1 MLKTSFILA
10 AALCALS
17 VPAYAA
23 PSPGTIC
30 APAKAQQQTF
40 SQFCEGFKPLNAG
53 TFGVEAFGTTDASKV
68 SADAHISPSS
78 PFLPTDLTCDC
89 QEQSDIYWN
98 KGSMMRLGDNTT
110 VVFMNRLC
118 DDSHNNAL
126 YRYDHIVATY
136 DADGRL
142 TDRYIIGR
150 SGRAWSVEVKGTADA
165 KGGITMNVTRRDLAI
180 PAMIEEYADLT
191 FTVTASR
198 YTIDSDGY
206 ISRTSLGAP
215 RSETVKADVIPAT
228 KEEFDKLLAM
238 FTPLSDGKITVGSFT
253 SDEQTGKEI
262 DRKYVRAFITPAP
275 DCDCAP
281 MRTLWTAGSVIET
294 ADRYILLMT
303 KSCDVPR
310 DGYPFNEYIVAT
322 FTKDGRAIDVCPV
335 ARRGDFWDAEITGSS
350 SPFSLTVR
358 QAVTSMDEEQPGTGN
373 TDNVHT
379 QTCTI
384 EADGCIT
391 LRTSGRTFAAPS
403 DSEGWTE
410 QK

>member
-17 VPAYAA
+17 VPADAA
-23 PSPGTIC
+23 PSPASIC
-30 APAKAQQQTF
+30 APVKAQQQTF

-98 KGSMMRLGDNTT
+98 KGSIMKLGDNTT

-142 TDRYIIGR
+142 TDSYIIGR

-165 KGGITMNVTRRDLAI
+165 EGGITMNVTRRDLAI

-206 ISRTSLGAP
+206 ISRTSLGVP
-215 RSETVKADVIPAT
+215 RSETVKADAIPAT

-238 FTPLSDGKITVGSFT
+238 FTPLSDGKITVSSFKN
-253 SDEQTGKEI
+253 DEQPGKEI
-262 DRKYVRAFITPAP
+262 DWKYVRAFINPAP

-335 ARRGDFWDAEITGSS
+335 ARKGDFWDAEITGSS

>member
-17 VPAYAA
+17 VPADTA

-30 APAKAQQQTF
+30 APVKAQQQTF

-98 KGSMMRLGDNTT
+98 KGSMMRLGNNTT

-142 TDRYIIGR
+142 TDSYIIGR

-180 PAMIEEYADLT
+180 P
-191 FTVTASR
+191 
-198 YTIDSDGY
+198 
-206 ISRTSLGAP
+206 
-215 RSETVKADVIPAT
+215 
-228 KEEFDKLLAM
+228 
-238 FTPLSDGKITVGSFT
+238 
-253 SDEQTGKEI
+253 
-262 DRKYVRAFITPAP
+262 
-275 DCDCAP
+275 
-281 MRTLWTAGSVIET
+281 
-294 ADRYILLMT
+294 
-303 KSCDVPR
+303 R
-310 DGYPFNEYIVAT
+310 D
-322 FTKDGRAIDVCPV
+322 D
-335 ARRGDFWDAEITGSS
+335 
-350 SPFSLTVR
+350 
-358 QAVTSMDEEQPGTGN
+358 
-373 TDNVHT
+373 
-379 QTCTI
+379 
-384 EADGCIT
+384 
-391 LRTSGRTFAAPS
+391 
-403 DSEGWTE
+403 
-410 QK
+410 